1 MHGMGR
7 VNKCINSIFTDY
19 IIKLLLFR
27 SINNNYG
34 HNKYDRDAHDK
45 DDIDDARDN
54 VTIRKNFR
62 ASAIITA
69 KNSHFSE
76 VQNSFHKR
84 NETNKLLKERV
95 SIKTFFNEKRTCYLN
110 NCIICWHITNTL
122 ESLSIDL
129 FLILKKRQ
137 TKSQTEFQLPIEQKY
152 DHISFKIDDQINHV
166 FIPQEHRCLIM

>member
-1 MHGMGR
+1 MHGTGR

-19 IIKLLLFR
+19 IIKLFLFR

-95 SIKTFFNEKRTCYLN
+95 SIKTFSNEKRTCYLN
-110 NCIICWHITNTL
+110 NCIICWHIANTL
-122 ESLSIDL
+122 EALSIDL
-129 FLILKKRQ
+129 FLIMKNAKRKAKQSFNYRLNKNMTILALK
-137 TKSQTEFQLPIEQKY
+137 
-152 DHISFKIDDQINHV
+152 
-166 FIPQEHRCLIM
+166 